1 MLNTKIGRGQ
11 ESGSESLHWPPAPF
25 SFLSLFWGRGG
36 GAQSLIL
43 RPAIIKG
50 LGRLCFSLG
59 GKMFHRTLNLLAL
72 YSLNTARRAV
82 DPGNNPNVR
91 NNMGLKEGK
100 GRSTFPH

>member
-1 MLNTKIGRGQ
+1 
-11 ESGSESLHWPPAPF
+11 
-25 SFLSLFWGRGG
+25 
-36 GAQSLIL
+36 
-43 RPAIIKG
+43 
-50 LGRLCFSLG
+50 
-59 GKMFHRTLNLLAL
+59 MFHRTLNLLAL